1 MSSVIIGETVS
12 RIISSVTAKDEKSS
26 GRENIER
33 LEMAHIKM
41 KVVLQISERWKINH
55 VPLLQC
61 GESLSTLLR
70 SVITSCANAS
80 SVL

>member
-12 RIISSVTAKDEKSS
+12 RIISSVTAKDEKSW

-41 KVVLQISERWKINH
+41 EVVLQISDRWKINH
-55 VPLLQC
+55 VPLLRWQRKLKHAAQEC
-61 GESLSTLLR
+61 DSMLHR
-70 SVITSCANAS
+70 CQ
-80 SVL
+80 